1 MQPHPCHY
9 IRGQWQR
16 GSGKE
21 FLSLNPATGQVIWK
35 GNEAGQGEVDFAF
48 KSAHDALS
56 AWSRYSFEERVSF
69 VSRLE
74 GVLASEKKRLAEVIS
89 QDTGKPYW
97 ESLSEVTAMIRKISI
112 SIEAYKERC
121 KEKRQPIERGALIT
135 FHKPHGVCAVFGP
148 FNFPGH
154 LPHGHIV
161 PALLAGNTIIFKSSE
176 KTPLFSEEY
185 TKCWEKAYLPPG
197 VVNLLQGGPSVGDM
211 LVHHSGLNG
220 LFFTGSYSVG
230 IKIREAL
237 VKHNEKILALEMG
250 GNNPLIVDDID
261 DGELAAYLT
270 IQSAYLTTGQRCTS
284 ARRLIVVGGD
294 EFIRT
299 LTKMIQ
305 TIKIGDYREK
315 PEPFMG
321 PLIDMKSMETLLKAQ
336 EELIAK
342 GGLPLVPMKNFKP
355 NLPFLTPGLIDVT
368 PIYQREDIEFFGPLL
383 QLIRVNSF
391 EEAIAEANRTEF
403 GLSAG
408 LFSKSHEKFEKFFHE
423 IKAGVINW
431 NSQITQASSN
441 APFGGIGK
449 SGNFRPSAYYAA
461 DYSAYPVASIKCET
475 LQVPRET
482 TPGIGYHVRS

>member
-16 GSGKE
+16 GLGKE

-35 GNEAGQGEVDFAF
+35 GNEASQNEVDFAF
-48 KSAHDALS
+48 KSAKDALAS
-56 AWSRYSFEERVSF
+56 WSRYSFEERISF

-74 GVLASEKKRLAEVIS
+74 GVLAADKKRLAEAIS

-97 ESLSEVTAMIRKISI
+97 ESLSEVTAMIRKIAI

-121 KEKRQPIERGALIT
+121 KEKRQAIDRGTLIT

-154 LPHGHIV
+154 LPHGHII
-161 PALLAGNTIIFKSSE
+161 PALLAGNTIVFKGSE
-176 KTPLFSEEY
+176 KTPFFSEEY
-185 TKCWEKAYLPPG
+185 IKCWEKAYLPPG
-197 VVNLLQGGPSVGDM
+197 VINLLQGGASVGEM
-211 LVHHSGLNG
+211 IVHHNDLNG
-220 LFFTGSYSVG
+220 LFFTGSYNVG

-237 VKHNEKILALEMG
+237 VKKNDKILALELG
-250 GNNPLIVDDID
+250 GNNPLIIDEID
-261 DGELAAYLT
+261 DLELAAYLT
-270 IQSAYLTTGQRCTS
+270 IQSAYLTTGQRCSS
-284 ARRLIVVGGD
+284 ARRLIVVNND
-294 EFIRT
+294 KFIKT
-299 LTKMIQ
+299 LEKMIQ

-321 PLIDMKSMETLLKAQ
+321 PVIDMKSMEDLLNAQ
-336 EELIAK
+336 KGLIAK
-342 GGLPLVPMKNFKP
+342 GAIALIEMKNFKP
-355 NLPFLTPGLIDVT
+355 HLPFLTPGLIDVT
-368 PIYQREDIEFFGPLL
+368 AIYQREDVEFFGPLL
-383 QLIRVNSF
+383 QVIRVNSF
-391 EEAIAEANRTEF
+391 EEAIMEANRTEF

-408 LFSKSHEKFEKFFHE
+408 LFSKSSEKFEKFFHE
-423 IKAGVINW
+423 VKAGVVNW

-441 APFGGIGK
+441 APFGGVGK
-449 SGNFRPSAYYAA
+449 SGNFHPSAYYAA
-461 DYSAYPVASIKCET
+461 DYSSYPVASIKCDA